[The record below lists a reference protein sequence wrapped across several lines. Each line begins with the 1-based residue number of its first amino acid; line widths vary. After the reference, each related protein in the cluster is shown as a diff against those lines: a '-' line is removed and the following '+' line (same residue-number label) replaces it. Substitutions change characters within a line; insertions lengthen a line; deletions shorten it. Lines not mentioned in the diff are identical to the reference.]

1 MFTKI
6 LIANRGEIAVRIARS
21 AGELGIRTVAVYS
34 EADRHSKHVRVADE
48 AVALGAGPASE
59 NYLDGVKI
67 IEAALA
73 TGAQAIHP
81 GYGFLSENGDFAEAV
96 AAAELVFIGPPPS
109 AIRRMGEKVAARAV
123 AVSAEVPLAPGSR
136 GAVESA
142 ARVREFGD
150 EHGYPVLIKAA
161 YGGGGRGMRVVR
173 DAEEAEEA
181 FDAAVREAVAAFG
194 NGEVYVERYLENAR
208 HVEVQIFAD
217 GHGSTVFLGDRD
229 CSVQRRHQKL
239 VEEAPAPGLSRE
251 MRQAMGDAA
260 VRLAREV
267 DYRGA
272 GTVEFLV
279 DGARFY
285 FLEMNTRIQVEHP
298 VTEAVTGLDLVAEQI
313 RVAAGE
319 PLSATGS
326 LTSVD
331 GAAIEVRINAED
343 VAGGRFLPAPGP
355 ITALEAPQGE
365 SIRWDAGFEAGD
377 EVLPYYDSLVGK
389 LIVWAPTRDEAIARM
404 LDALDG
410 LRIEGIETTAPAAR
424 TIVGHPDFASVDFGT
439 LWLER
444 SVSFEEEE
452 AQDRSEVEVL
462 GRWYRIPVFAD
473 GAPTGGA
480 VAAVA
485 EEPPA
490 GSAQASNGARRAKGP
505 RAKGKPDDGSIRA
518 PMQGTVVKVNV
529 APGDAVSAG
538 QTLFVFEAMKME
550 NLVQAPNDGVIASV
564 LAAVGESLAAGTVL
578 AEYEKAGV

>member
-21 AGELGIRTVAVYS
+21 AGELGIETVAVYS
-34 EADRHSKHVRVADE
+34 EADQHSQHVRVADE
-48 AVALGAGPASE
+48 AVGLGAGPASE
-59 NYLDGVKI
+59 NYLNGTKI
-67 IEAALA
+67 IEAAIA

-96 AAAELVFIGPPPS
+96 AAAGLTFIGPPAS

-123 AVSAEVPLAPGSR
+123 AVAAEVPLAPGSR

-142 ARVREFGD
+142 EYVRAFGG

-161 YGGGGRGMRVVR
+161 HGGGGRGMRVVR
-173 DAEEAEEA
+173 SADEAEDA
-181 FDAAVREAVAAFG
+181 FDAAVREAVGAFG

-208 HVEVQIFAD
+208 HVEVQVFAD
-217 GHGSTVFLGDRD
+217 DHGNTVFFGDRD

-239 VEEAPAPGLSRE
+239 IEEAPAPGLSAE

-267 DYRGA
+267 GYRGA

-279 DGARFY
+279 EDDRFY

-319 PLSATGS
+319 PLSATES
-326 LTSVD
+326 LTAVN
-331 GAAIEVRINAED
+331 GAAIEARINAED
-343 VAGGRFLPAPGP
+343 VAGGQFFPAPGP
-355 ITALEAPQGE
+355 ISALEAPQGE
-365 SIRWDAGFEAGD
+365 GIRWDAGFEAGD

-389 LIVWAPTRDEAIARM
+389 LIVWAPTRDEAIAHM
-404 LDALDG
+404 LGALDG
-410 LRIEGIETTAPAAR
+410 LRIEGIETTVPAAR
-424 TIVGHPDFASVDFGT
+424 VIVGHPDFAAVDFGT

-444 SVSFEEEE
+444 SVSFDEEEI
-452 AQDRSEVEVL
+452 QDRSEVEVL

-473 GAPTGGA
+473 GAPVGAAGAAAAGAAAGSSQASGGPRRTGG
-480 VAAVA
+480 
-485 EEPPA
+485 
-490 GSAQASNGARRAKGP
+490 GRAK
-505 RAKGKPDDGSIRA
+505 KNVDDGTVKA

-529 APGDAVSAG
+529 DPGDTVAAG

-550 NLVQAPNDGVIASV
+550 NLVQAPSDGVIASV
-564 LAAVGESLAAGTVL
+564 LASVGDSLAAGAPL
-578 AEYEKAGV
+578 AEYEKAGL